1 MEFRI
6 HEGSAAAFATEVLVV
21 PVAQGDAPSGVAAE
35 VDGAAGGHLAE
46 AMDRKEFRGKKGDLL
61 AVAGPAGVSA
71 RRVLYAG
78 VGDADQLTPEAIR
91 RAAGGVG
98 RALARSRYRE
108 AAIAPLQA
116 DAAYGPV
123 AAAAGAGAWVEGIS
137 LGMYRFDTYKTQ
149 EEDREPD
156 VLDAVTLLLPPGSDP
171 DAARKGVD
179 TALALVEGM
188 RLAIDLTNHPSA
200 VVTPTRLAEEAGR
213 IAQQFGMG
221 LEVLDEARMREMG
234 MGGMLG
240 VAQGSA
246 EPPRFIVLDYKG
258 AEGAPVVLVGKSI
271 TFDTGGISIK
281 PAAGMEEMKG
291 DMAGGAAVLGTLLAC
306 GRLGLPMHVVG
317 ILPAAENMPSGTAQN
332 PGDVLTTMSGLTVEV
347 INTDAEG
354 RLVLADGLA
363 YGRNLEPRAL
373 LDIATLTGACIVAL
387 GNQAVGMMG
396 NDDDLKA
403 VLTEVGRETGE
414 RVWELP
420 LWDEYYDAIK
430 SDVADVKNTGGRA
443 GGTITAGCFLARF
456 AGDSPWIHLDIAS
469 TAWSDKQGDY
479 LPKGGT
485 GVGVRLMTG
494 LVMRLAGG

>member
-1 MEFRI
+1 MEFRVT
-6 HEGSAAAFATEVLVV
+6 EGAAASFATEVLVV
-21 PVAQGDAPSGVAAE
+21 PVVQGDAPSGVAAE

-46 AMDRKEFRGKKGDLL
+46 AMGRKEFRGKKGDLL
-61 AVAGPAGVSA
+61 YVSGPAGVSA

-78 VGDADQLTPEAIR
+78 VGDADKLTPEALK

-98 RALARSRYRE
+98 RALTRSRYRE
-108 AAIAPLQA
+108 AAIAPLRL
-116 DAAYGPV
+116 DAAFGPV
-123 AAAAGAGAWVEGIS
+123 AEGLGAGAWVEGIA
-137 LGMYRFDTYKTQ
+137 LGTYRFDAYKTQ
-149 EEDREPD
+149 EEDREPI
-156 VLDAVTLLLPPGSDP
+156 VLAAVTLLLPPGADV
-171 DAARKGVD
+171 DAAQKGIA
-179 TALALVEGM
+179 TSEALVEGM
-188 RLAIDLTNHPSA
+188 RLAIDLTNHPSD
-200 VVTPTRLAEEAGR
+200 VVTPSRLAEEAGR
-213 IAQQFGMG
+213 IAQEFRMRV
-221 LEVLDEARMREMG
+221 EVLDADRMRELG

-246 EPPRFIVLDYKG
+246 EPPRFIILEHNG

-271 TFDTGGISIK
+271 TLDTGGISIK

-306 GRLGLPMHVVG
+306 GRLRVPLHVVG

-332 PGDVLTTMSGLTVEV
+332 PGDVLKTMSGLTVEV

-363 YGRNLEPRAL
+363 YGNTLQPRAM

-387 GNQAVGMMG
+387 GNLAVGMMG
-396 NDDDLKA
+396 NDDALKKT
-403 VLTEVGRETGE
+403 LTEVGNETGE

-420 LWDEYYDAIK
+420 LWDEYHESIK
-430 SDVADVKNTGGRA
+430 SDVADIKNTGGRA
-443 GGTITAGCFLARF
+443 GGTITAGCFLQRF
-456 AGDSPWIHLDIAS
+456 AGDTPWVHLDIAS
-469 TAWSDKQGDY
+469 TAWTDKPGDY

-494 LVMRLAGG
+494 LLMRLAAG

>member
-1 MEFRI
+1 MEFRVD
-6 HEGSAAAFATEVLVV
+6 EGSVAFATEVLVV
-21 PVAQGDAPSGVAAE
+21 PVVQGETPSGVAAE
-35 VDGAAGGHLAE
+35 VDGAIGGHLAE
-46 AMDRKEFRGKKGDLL
+46 AMGRKEFRGKKGDLL
-61 AVAGPAGVSA
+61 AVTGPSGVSA

-78 VGDADQLTPEAIR
+78 LGDAAKLSPEAIR

-108 AAIAPLQA
+108 AAVAPLQA
-116 DAAYGPV
+116 DSAYGPV
-123 AAAAGAGAWVEGIS
+123 AAAAGAGAWVEGIT
-137 LGMYRFDTYKTQ
+137 LGTYRFDTYKTQ

-156 VLDAVTLLLPPGSDP
+156 VLDAVTLLLPPGADL

-179 TALALVEGM
+179 TARALCEGA

-213 IAQQFGMG
+213 IAQEFGMQ
-221 LEVLDEARMREMG
+221 LEVFDPDRMRELG

-246 EPPRFIVLDYKG
+246 EPARFIVLTHKG

-306 GRLGLPMHVVG
+306 GRLGLPVHVVG

-332 PGDVLTTMSGLTVEV
+332 PGDVLTTLSGLTVEV

-363 YGRNLEPRAL
+363 YGRNLAPRAL

-387 GNQAVGMMG
+387 GNQAIGMMG
-396 NDDDLKA
+396 TDETLKRT
-403 VLTEVGRETGE
+403 LTEVGQETGE

-420 LWDEYYDAIK
+420 LWDEYNESIK
-430 SDVADVKNTGGRA
+430 SDVADIKNTGGRA
-443 GGTITAGCFLARF
+443 GGTITAGCFLQRF
-456 AGDSPWIHLDIAS
+456 AGDAPWVHLDIAS
-469 TAWSDKQGDY
+469 TAWTDKPGDY

-494 LVMRLAGG
+494 LLMRLAGG